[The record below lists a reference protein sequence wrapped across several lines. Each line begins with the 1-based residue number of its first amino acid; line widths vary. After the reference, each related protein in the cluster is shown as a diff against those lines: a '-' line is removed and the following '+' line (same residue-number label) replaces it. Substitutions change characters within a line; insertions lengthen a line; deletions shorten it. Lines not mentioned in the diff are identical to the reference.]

1 MLNNH
6 QNKTIM
12 QKGNYKLGSHHDW
25 DSNKLLPAMY
35 RIEADGKDKYLFLI
49 DREVGLELLDQPKKI
64 ESLYR
69 RETILIYT
77 FFVIPASALILAM
90 IMIPTLH
97 AMGIIK

>member
-1 MLNNH
+1 M
-6 QNKTIM
+6 K
-12 QKGNYKLGSHHDW
+12 KGNYKLCSHHDW
-25 DSNKLLPAMY
+25 DSDKLLPAMY

-77 FFVIPASALILAM
+77 FFVIPASVIILAM
-90 IMIPTLH
+90 IMTPILH

>member
-1 MLNNH
+1 M
-6 QNKTIM
+6 K
-12 QKGNYKLGSHHDW
+12 KGNYKLGSHHDL
-25 DSNKLLPAMY
+25 DSNILLPAMY

-69 RETILIYT
+69 RDMILIYT
-77 FFVIPASALILAM
+77 FFVIPASVIILAM
-90 IMIPTLH
+90 IMTPILH